1 MYHSYSIGTNVVNVH
16 GKILD
21 SENFANLINDAQ
33 FAKNFPNNDCKYG
46 KTTTKDLSSDS
57 PNIPHYLLYQ
67 QQFAKIQPLHFS
79 HVQCPETNSY
89 KHVFL
94 DKFICIG

>member
-1 MYHSYSIGTNVVNVH
+1 M
-16 GKILD
+16 
-21 SENFANLINDAQ
+21 NDAQ
-33 FAKNFPNNDCKYG
+33 FAKNFSNNAFKYG
-46 KTTTKDLSSDS
+46 ETTTKDLSSDS
-57 PNIPHYLLYQ
+57 PKYSSLFALLLYQ

>member
-1 MYHSYSIGTNVVNVH
+1 MLVNTVKLLLKIYH
-16 GKILD
+16 
-21 SENFANLINDAQ
+21 Q
-33 FAKNFPNNDCKYG
+33 
-46 KTTTKDLSSDS
+46 
-57 PNIPHYLLYQ
+57 NIPHYLLYQ